1 MSQVDILNY
10 FPLFFWFN
18 ILFFIFYFLMFT
30 RFIPLIY
37 SSLKV
42 RFFMFDIF
50 IKEILIKNI
59 FLIFLKYFN
68 NKVFIKN
75 IFLYFFNINLYF
87 NKLNIL
93 IKYKKK

>member
-1 MSQVDILNY
+1 
-10 FPLFFWFN
+10 
-18 ILFFIFYFLMFT
+18 MFT

-59 FLIFLKYFN
+59 FLFFLKYFN

-75 IFLYFFNINLYF
+75 IFLYFFNTNLYF

-93 IKYKKK
+93 IKYKKY